1 MGRQREEQTPVYG
14 PEGIHAQVA
23 ALAATLVSTL
33 LSIGVLLGIEA
44 QQQGRLPREA
54 GSRLTA
60 LTRLGVVLTAAATFY
75 FFCPGGKSRNTRAAG
90 PTGGCSLPTCCPWGR
105 CSSSWGSHTAA
116 RARRQK
122 TSKKRWNDSGNRS
135 KNWKYFVIF

>member
-75 FFCPGGKSRNTRAAG
+75 FFCLA
-90 PTGGCSLPTCCPWGR
+90 W
-105 CSSSWGSHTAA
+105 
-116 RARRQK
+116 RQK
-122 TSKKRWNDSGNRS
+122 QEHPGSRAHRWLLFANLLSLGAVLIKLGVTYSSQGQTAEDIEEA
-135 KNWKYFVIF
+135 VE

>member
-23 ALAATLVSTL
+23 ALVATLVSTL
-33 LSIGVLLGIEA
+33 LSIGVLLGIGA

-60 LTRLGVVLTAAATFY
+60 LTRLGVALTAAATFY
-75 FFCPGGKSRNTRAAG
+75 FFLLA
-90 PTGGCSLPTCCPWGR
+90 W
-105 CSSSWGSHTAA
+105 
-116 RARRQK
+116 RQK
-122 TSKKRWNDSGNRS
+122 QEHPGSRAHRWLLFANLLSLGAVLIKLGVTYSGQGQTAEDIEEA
-135 KNWKYFVIF
+135 VE

>member
-75 FFCPGGKSRNTRAAG
+75 FFCLA
-90 PTGGCSLPTCCPWGR
+90 W
-105 CSSSWGSHTAA
+105 
-116 RARRQK
+116 RQK
-122 TSKKRWNDSGNRS
+122 QVHPGSRAHRWLLFANLLSLGAVLIKLGVTYSGQS
-135 KNWKYFVIF
+135 QTAEDIEEAVE

>member
-23 ALAATLVSTL
+23 ALVATLVSTL

-75 FFCPGGKSRNTRAAG
+75 FFCLA
-90 PTGGCSLPTCCPWGR
+90 W
-105 CSSSWGSHTAA
+105 
-116 RARRQK
+116 RQK
-122 TSKKRWNDSGNRS
+122 QEHPGSRAHRWLLFANLLSLGAVLIKLGVTYSGQGQTAEDIEEA
-135 KNWKYFVIF
+135 VE

>member
-33 LSIGVLLGIEA
+33 LSIGVLLGIAA

-75 FFCPGGKSRNTRAAG
+75 FFCLA
-90 PTGGCSLPTCCPWGR
+90 W
-105 CSSSWGSHTAA
+105 
-116 RARRQK
+116 RQK
-122 TSKKRWNDSGNRS
+122 QEHPGSRAHRWLLFANLLSLGAVLIKLGVTYSSQGQTAEDIEEA
-135 KNWKYFVIF
+135 VE

>member
-23 ALAATLVSTL
+23 VLAATLVSTL
-33 LSIGVLLGIEA
+33 LSIGVLLGIAA

-75 FFCPGGKSRNTRAAG
+75 FFCLA
-90 PTGGCSLPTCCPWGR
+90 W
-105 CSSSWGSHTAA
+105 
-116 RARRQK
+116 RQK
-122 TSKKRWNDSGNRS
+122 QEHPGSRAHRWLLFANLLSLGAVLIKLGVTYSSQGQTAEDIEEA
-135 KNWKYFVIF
+135 VE

>member
-23 ALAATLVSTL
+23 ALAATLVPTL

-75 FFCPGGKSRNTRAAG
+75 FFCLA
-90 PTGGCSLPTCCPWGR
+90 W
-105 CSSSWGSHTAA
+105 
-116 RARRQK
+116 RQK
-122 TSKKRWNDSGNRS
+122 QEHPGSRAHRWLLFANLLSLGAVLIKLGVTYSSQGQTAEDIEEA
-135 KNWKYFVIF
+135 VE

>member
-75 FFCPGGKSRNTRAAG
+75 FFCLA
-90 PTGGCSLPTCCPWGR
+90 W
-105 CSSSWGSHTAA
+105 
-116 RARRQK
+116 RQK
-122 TSKKRWNDSGNRS
+122 QEHPGSRAHPWLLFAHLLSLGAVLIKLGVTYSSQGQTAEDIEEA
-135 KNWKYFVIF
+135 VE

>member
-75 FFCPGGKSRNTRAAG
+75 FFCLA
-90 PTGGCSLPTCCPWGR
+90 W
-105 CSSSWGSHTAA
+105 
-116 RARRQK
+116 RQK
-122 TSKKRWNDSGNRS
+122 QEHPGSRAHRWLLFANLLSLGAVLIKLGVTYSGQGQTAEDIEEA
-135 KNWKYFVIF
+135 VE

>member
-14 PEGIHAQVA
+14 PEGSHAQVA

-33 LSIGVLLGIEA
+33 LSSGVLLGIEA

-75 FFCPGGKSRNTRAAG
+75 FFCLA
-90 PTGGCSLPTCCPWGR
+90 W
-105 CSSSWGSHTAA
+105 
-116 RARRQK
+116 RQK
-122 TSKKRWNDSGNRS
+122 QEHPGSRAHRWLLFAILLSLGAVLIKLGVTYSSQGQTAEDIEEA
-135 KNWKYFVIF
+135 VE

>member
-23 ALAATLVSTL
+23 VLAATLVSTL

-75 FFCPGGKSRNTRAAG
+75 FFCLA
-90 PTGGCSLPTCCPWGR
+90 W
-105 CSSSWGSHTAA
+105 
-116 RARRQK
+116 RQK
-122 TSKKRWNDSGNRS
+122 QEHPGSRAHRWLLFANLLSLGAVLIKLGVTYSSQGQTAEDIEEA
-135 KNWKYFVIF
+135 VE

>member
-23 ALAATLVSTL
+23 VLAATLVSTL

-75 FFCPGGKSRNTRAAG
+75 FFCLA
-90 PTGGCSLPTCCPWGR
+90 W
-105 CSSSWGSHTAA
+105 
-116 RARRQK
+116 RQK
-122 TSKKRWNDSGNRS
+122 QEHPGSRAHRWPLFANLLSLGAVLIKLGVTYSGQGQTAEDIEEA
-135 KNWKYFVIF
+135 VE

>member
-23 ALAATLVSTL
+23 VLAATLVSTL
-33 LSIGVLLGIEA
+33 LSIGVLRGIEA

-75 FFCPGGKSRNTRAAG
+75 FFCLA
-90 PTGGCSLPTCCPWGR
+90 W
-105 CSSSWGSHTAA
+105 
-116 RARRQK
+116 RQK
-122 TSKKRWNDSGNRS
+122 QEHPGSRAHRWLLFANLLSLGAVLIKLGVTYSSQGQTAEDIEEA
-135 KNWKYFVIF
+135 VE

>member
-1 MGRQREEQTPVYG
+1 M
-14 PEGIHAQVA
+14 A

-75 FFCPGGKSRNTRAAG
+75 FFCLA
-90 PTGGCSLPTCCPWGR
+90 W
-105 CSSSWGSHTAA
+105 
-116 RARRQK
+116 RQK
-122 TSKKRWNDSGNRS
+122 QEHPGSRAHRWLLFANLLSLGAVLIKLGVTYSSQGQTAEDIEEA
-135 KNWKYFVIF
+135 VE

>member
-33 LSIGVLLGIEA
+33 LSSGVLLGIEA

-75 FFCPGGKSRNTRAAG
+75 FFCLA
-90 PTGGCSLPTCCPWGR
+90 W
-105 CSSSWGSHTAA
+105 
-116 RARRQK
+116 RQK
-122 TSKKRWNDSGNRS
+122 QEHPGSRAHRWLLFANLLSLGAVLIKLGVTYSSQGQTAEDIEEA
-135 KNWKYFVIF
+135 VE

>member
-54 GSRLTA
+54 G
-60 LTRLGVVLTAAATFY
+60 TFY
-75 FFCPGGKSRNTRAAG
+75 FFCLA
-90 PTGGCSLPTCCPWGR
+90 W
-105 CSSSWGSHTAA
+105 
-116 RARRQK
+116 RQK
-122 TSKKRWNDSGNRS
+122 QEHPGSRAHRWLLFANLLSLGAVLIKLGVTYSSQGQTAEDIEEA
-135 KNWKYFVIF
+135 VE

>member
-75 FFCPGGKSRNTRAAG
+75 FFCLA
-90 PTGGCSLPTCCPWGR
+90 W
-105 CSSSWGSHTAA
+105 
-116 RARRQK
+116 RQK
-122 TSKKRWNDSGNRS
+122 QEHPGSRAHRWLLFANLLSLGAVLIKLGVTYSGQS
-135 KNWKYFVIF
+135 QTAEDIEEAVE

>member
-23 ALAATLVSTL
+23 VLAATLVSTL

-75 FFCPGGKSRNTRAAG
+75 FFCLA
-90 PTGGCSLPTCCPWGR
+90 W
-105 CSSSWGSHTAA
+105 
-116 RARRQK
+116 RQK
-122 TSKKRWNDSGNRS
+122 QEHPGSRAHRWLLFANLLSLGAVLIKLGVTYSGQGQTAEDIEEA
-135 KNWKYFVIF
+135 VE

>member
-1 MGRQREEQTPVYG
+1 MGRHREEQTPVYG

-23 ALAATLVSTL
+23 VLAATLVSTL

-60 LTRLGVVLTAAATFY
+60 LTRLGVDLTAAATFY
-75 FFCPGGKSRNTRAAG
+75 FFCLA
-90 PTGGCSLPTCCPWGR
+90 W
-105 CSSSWGSHTAA
+105 
-116 RARRQK
+116 RQK
-122 TSKKRWNDSGNRS
+122 QEHPGSRAHRWLLFANLLSLGAVLIKLGVTYSSQGQTAEDIEEA
-135 KNWKYFVIF
+135 VE

>member
-33 LSIGVLLGIEA
+33 LSIGVLLGIEV

-75 FFCPGGKSRNTRAAG
+75 FFCLA
-90 PTGGCSLPTCCPWGR
+90 W
-105 CSSSWGSHTAA
+105 
-116 RARRQK
+116 RQK
-122 TSKKRWNDSGNRS
+122 QEHPGSRAHRWLLFANLLSLGAVLIKLGVTYSSQGQTAEDIEEA
-135 KNWKYFVIF
+135 VE

>member
-60 LTRLGVVLTAAATFY
+60 LTRLGVTLTAAATFY
-75 FFCPGGKSRNTRAAG
+75 FFCLA
-90 PTGGCSLPTCCPWGR
+90 W
-105 CSSSWGSHTAA
+105 
-116 RARRQK
+116 RQK
-122 TSKKRWNDSGNRS
+122 QEHPGSRAHRWLLFANLLSLGAVLIKLGITYSSQGQTAEDIEE
-135 KNWKYFVIF
+135 VVE

>member
-44 QQQGRLPREA
+44 QQQGRLPR
-54 GSRLTA
+54 R
-60 LTRLGVVLTAAATFY
+60 
-75 FFCPGGKSRNTRAAG
+75 RAAG
-90 PTGGCSLPTCCPWGR
+90 
-105 CSSSWGSHTAA
+105 
-116 RARRQK
+116 
-122 TSKKRWNDSGNRS
+122 
-135 KNWKYFVIF
+135 

>member
-75 FFCPGGKSRNTRAAG
+75 FFCLA
-90 PTGGCSLPTCCPWGR
+90 W
-105 CSSSWGSHTAA
+105 
-116 RARRQK
+116 RQK
-122 TSKKRWNDSGNRS
+122 QEPPGSRAHRWLLFANLLSLGAVLIKLGVTYSSQGQTAEDIEET
-135 KNWKYFVIF
+135 VE

>member
-33 LSIGVLLGIEA
+33 LSMGVLLGIEA

-75 FFCPGGKSRNTRAAG
+75 FFCLA
-90 PTGGCSLPTCCPWGR
+90 W
-105 CSSSWGSHTAA
+105 
-116 RARRQK
+116 RQK
-122 TSKKRWNDSGNRS
+122 QEHPGSRAHRWLLFANLLSLGAVLIKLGVTYSGQGQTAEDIEEA
-135 KNWKYFVIF
+135 VE

>member
-75 FFCPGGKSRNTRAAG
+75 FFCLA
-90 PTGGCSLPTCCPWGR
+90 W
-105 CSSSWGSHTAA
+105 
-116 RARRQK
+116 RQK
-122 TSKKRWNDSGNRS
+122 QEHPGSRAHRWLLFANLLSLGAVLI
-135 KNWKYFVIF
+135 KLGVT

>member
-23 ALAATLVSTL
+23 VLAATLVSTL

-75 FFCPGGKSRNTRAAG
+75 FFCLA
-90 PTGGCSLPTCCPWGR
+90 W
-105 CSSSWGSHTAA
+105 
-116 RARRQK
+116 RQK
-122 TSKKRWNDSGNRS
+122 QERPGSRAHRWLLFANLLSLGAVLIKLGVTYSSQGQTAEDIEEA
-135 KNWKYFVIF
+135 VE